1 MSSLKEL
8 RNRLSSVR
16 STKKITT
23 AMKLVAAS
31 RLRKAQT
38 ALEKNKNYQKLVEDA
53 VKRILLSY
61 KKEEIEKKMKH
72 ILPKSL
78 VNTQNPKAYLLVVF
92 SSERGLCGSYNQNV
106 AKVAA
111 NRFDELAK
119 QGKKVKLICYGK
131 KAYNALKKSLGAH
144 ILEHEPSFASG
155 GIFYL
160 EAVDMFEK
168 MMRHFQ
174 EQNFDV
180 CEIVHSRFKS
190 ALSRQIVSRQ
200 LYPIDAD
207 LNADSD
213 DTLDHVGDAY
223 FDYKPSR
230 EELLEKAA
238 SKLLLG
244 RVFEAMLNAEASE
257 QGARMTAMDNA
268 TQNAQDMILDLTLK
282 YNTLRQSAITTELS
296 EIISGAEAL

>member
-38 ALEKNKNYQKLVEDA
+38 ALEKNKNYQKLVEDT
-53 VKRILLSY
+53 VKRVLLSY
-61 KKEEIEKKMKH
+61 RKEEIEKKMKH

-78 VNTQNPKAYLLVVF
+78 VNKPNPKAYLLVVF

-106 AKVAA
+106 AKAAA
-111 NRFDELAK
+111 NRFDELTK

-131 KAYNALKKSLGAH
+131 KAYNALKKSLDVH

-168 MMRHFQ
+168 VTGYFQ

-190 ALSRQIVSRQ
+190 ALSRQIVSKQ
-200 LYPIDAD
+200 LYPIDAA
-207 LNADSD
+207 LNVASD
-213 DTLDHVGDAY
+213 DELDHVGDAY